1 MPAGVSTAHAAGLP
15 AAFDLRDRGVVT
27 SVKNQSP
34 WGSCWAFGGCGAA
47 EISILT
53 RMGLTDAQF
62 KKKYGRALN
71 LSEKQ
76 LNWWTYHH
84 VPESVSKKQAGEGVY
99 LFEENAKDKL
109 ARNTAYDV
117 GGTPFNVTSVFSS
130 GIGPSLETGILRYHG
145 FDAKG
150 RPSGDTKADW
160 TLPDESMAGY
170 SFQLTDGNVLPAPA
184 IWEDELDE
192 NGQPVYIGYNADATE
207 AIKRELYKGRGVNIV
222 YKADISQPQE
232 LESGEVK
239 RTYISEH
246 WAQYVDE
253 DFMPNHA
260 VCAVGW
266 DDNYPVENFN
276 ADHQPPGPGAFLIK
290 NSWGTETADKK
301 SHNYHE
307 GYGMLDEQ
315 GRHTGYFWLSYYDK
329 SIYMAESFDFLN
341 ERATQ
346 DMIVGEYD
354 MLQGGKDDDLRFADD
369 GRKKRLMANV
379 YEAPAD
385 MRIYA
390 VGADTYFPDTTVRF
404 DVYDIDQDYTHPTHG
419 TMVASR
425 TVTFPYAGYHRI
437 NLSGKHKIKKGDYY
451 SVVVTQTIKTG
462 KGKKYLATAPF
473 GYGKKLAKM
482 NGYPYY
488 SKAVVNK
495 GESFFGK
502 VDKNG
507 KIKWTDWTEVIKK
520 ERKRE
525 KDFRL
530 IEIDN
535 FAIKAFSH
543 PVE

>member
-1 MPAGVSTAHAAGLP
+1 
-15 AAFDLRDRGVVT
+15 
-27 SVKNQSP
+27 
-34 WGSCWAFGGCGAA
+34 
-47 EISILT
+47 
-53 RMGLTDAQF
+53 
-62 KKKYGRALN
+62 
-71 LSEKQ
+71 
-76 LNWWTYHH
+76 
-84 VPESVSKKQAGEGVY
+84 
-99 LFEENAKDKL
+99 
-109 ARNTAYDV
+109 
-117 GGTPFNVTSVFSS
+117 
-130 GIGPSLETGILRYHG
+130 
-145 FDAKG
+145 
-150 RPSGDTKADW
+150 
-160 TLPDESMAGY
+160 MAGY

-346 DMIVGEYD
+346 DMIVG
-354 MLQGGKDDDLRFADD
+354 
-369 GRKKRLMANV
+369 
-379 YEAPAD
+379 
-385 MRIYA
+385 
-390 VGADTYFPDTTVRF
+390 ADTYFPDTTVRF

-419 TMVASR
+419 TKVASR